1 LLMASYSSSLKNV
14 IIEIKYYKYKEN
26 EKIKEKDGK
35 NNSESSNIA
44 VIKINRPEVLNALNR
59 EVMLEL
65 STAIDIVSA
74 DDKIKVIIIT
84 GAGEK
89 SFCAGA
95 DIKYVVTIDPPEA
108 EKYASFVHKLLNK
121 IENLEK
127 PVIAAING
135 YALGGGC
142 EIALACDIRV
152 ASSNAKIGQT
162 EVTIGIP
169 PGWGGTQRLLRIV
182 GLAKTKELI
191 YTGKM
196 ISANEAQRIGL
207 VNKVVSLTDDEKE
220 KEEIEGMDPI
230 DKSVGSIH
238 KISYIISNNNHK
250 LLKEEET
257 YLQKRTQVLAKILNE
272 KLMDECLLLANEI
285 IKNSYNAIRVSK
297 MLINKG
303 MDADIDTGLRLEIYA
318 HSLCFAHKD
327 RQRLM
332 SSFLNDRKK

>member
-1 LLMASYSSSLKNV
+1 LKNV

-26 EKIKEKDGK
+26 EKIKEKDE
-35 NNSESSNIA
+35 NNYSESSNIA

-89 SFCAGA
+89 SFYAGA

-250 LLKEEET
+250 LLKEEEAF
-257 YLQKRTQVLAKILNE
+257 LQKRTQVLAKILNE

-318 HSLCFAHKD
+318 HSLCFAYKD